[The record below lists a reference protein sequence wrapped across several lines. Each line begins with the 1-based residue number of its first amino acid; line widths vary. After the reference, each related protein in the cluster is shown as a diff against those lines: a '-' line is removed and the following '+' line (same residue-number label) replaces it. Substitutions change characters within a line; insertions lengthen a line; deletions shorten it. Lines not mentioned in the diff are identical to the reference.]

1 MLDRSPYVRIWQEL
15 AREKNMVFLSGPRQ
29 CGKTTLA
36 KMISERFA
44 NSIYVN
50 WDVVTDKRR
59 VIQDPYFFQ
68 SVERVDESTPLVVL
82 DEIHKYKDWKNYLKG
97 VYDRFSRQ
105 YVFFVTGSGRLDV
118 SRRGGDSL
126 AGRYYSFH
134 LWPLTCAELHHR
146 DSTIEQFRD
155 NPLRVCRE
163 GRAEQQATLE
173 RLLSFSGFP
182 EPYLAAKKTTYRRW
196 ARAYHRQ
203 IVREDVRDLTDLK
216 HIDDVEILFSLLP
229 SKVGAPLSIPNLAAD
244 LKTAYNTVKSWLD
257 VLERF
262 YLTFSLR
269 PWTPGIARAIHKERK
284 TYVFDY
290 AMVPDQGA
298 RFENL
303 IAVELLRAVTAWN
316 DLGYGDF
323 GVHYVR
329 TKEKREV
336 DFLLSEGRRPLL
348 LLEVKLSDDTPSPN
362 LRRFQN
368 DLGVPAVQ
376 LLAEGTGFKRLENS
390 GGPLLVVPA
399 SWWLP
404 NLP

>member
-1 MLDRSPYVRIWQEL
+1 MLERSPYVRTWEEL
-15 AREKNMVFLSGPRQ
+15 SREKNMVFLSGPRQ

-36 KMISERFA
+36 QMISARYV

-50 WDVVTDKRR
+50 WDIVTDKRR
-59 VIQDPYFFQ
+59 LIEDPYFFQ
-68 SVERVDESTPLVVL
+68 NVERVDESTPLVVL
-82 DEIHKYKDWKNYLKG
+82 DEIHKYRDWKNYLKG
-97 VYDRFSRQ
+97 VYDRFSEQ
-105 YVFFVTGSGRLDV
+105 YVFLVTGSGRLDLY
-118 SRRGGDSL
+118 RRGGDSL

-146 DSTIEQFRD
+146 DSTLERFQD
-155 NPLRVCRE
+155 DPLRVCRA

-173 RLLSFSGFP
+173 RLLSLSGFP
-182 EPYLAAKKTTYRRW
+182 EPYLAGKRTTYRRW
-196 ARAYHRQ
+196 ARTYHRQ
-203 IVREDVRDLTDLK
+203 IVRDDIRDLTDVR
-216 HIDDVEILFSLLP
+216 HIDDIEILFSLLP
-229 SKVGAPLSIPNLAAD
+229 SKVGTPLSIPNLATD
-244 LKTAYNTVKSWLD
+244 LKAAYNTVKSWLD

-269 PWTPGIARAIHKERK
+269 PWTSGIARAIHKERK

-290 AMVPDQGA
+290 AQVPDPGA

-303 IAVELLRAVTAWN
+303 IAVELLRAVAAWN
-316 DLGYGDF
+316 DFGYGDF

-336 DFLLSEGRRPLL
+336 DFLLSEGCKPFLL
-348 LLEVKLSDDTPSPN
+348 VEVKLADDTPSPN
-362 LRRFQN
+362 LQRFQN
-368 DLGVPAVQ
+368 ALGVPAVQ
-376 LLAEGTGFKRLENS
+376 LLAEGAGFKRLENP